1 MAIINKI
8 YETSSTKNSKNITT
22 AEMEITT
29 TDNNRYL
36 VLSTFGSN
44 TRKEK
49 GKASQII
56 HLDKE
61 TASELASILQKWI
74 KKV

>member
-8 YETSSTKNSKNITT
+8 YEASNTKNSKNITT

-29 TDNNRYL
+29 ADNNRYI

-49 GKASQII
+49 AGYR
-56 HLDKE
+56 
-61 TASELASILQKWI
+61 
-74 KKV
+74 KVTSRGNE

>member
-1 MAIINKI
+1 MAIISKL
-8 YETSSTKNSKNITT
+8 YKTSNTKNSKNITT

-29 TDNNRYL
+29 TDNNNYL

-61 TASELASILQKWI
+61 N
-74 KKV
+74 